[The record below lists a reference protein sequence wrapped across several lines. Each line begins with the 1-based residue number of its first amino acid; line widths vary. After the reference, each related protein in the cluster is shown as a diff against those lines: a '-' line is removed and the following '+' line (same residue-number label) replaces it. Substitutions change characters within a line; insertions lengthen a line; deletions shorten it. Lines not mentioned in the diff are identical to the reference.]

1 MPPDRPK
8 KRSAISVS
16 LKHEICEWAKKNS
29 NKRHHEIAKHFN
41 EKNPTLN
48 IDRSTITK
56 ILTNSEN
63 WSAAIEIESSKE
75 IFRHRGVKFPILDN
89 AMNLWVENVTA
100 GGVILTDLLI
110 KEKAKFF
117 ANTFNIQEDELVF
130 SNGWLDRFKK
140 RNNIRR
146 HRMHGESGS
155 APIASLSEE
164 RIKLRQLLSQ
174 YSLDQIYN
182 IDETGL
188 YYRMSPNQTLSTKP
202 VLGQKKDKTR
212 ITVLL
217 GANATGTDKLKPWV
231 IGKSKRPRPLL
242 RVNLDR
248 LPVHYRGNP
257 KAWMNSRL
265 FGEILLDMD
274 RHFRAQNK
282 KILLLIDNAPSHFD
296 PNYRLQDDDN
306 ISGSGST
313 SGLGSTPDSGSISGS
328 TSGSTSRG
336 RGKLNLIFF

>member
-1 MPPDRPK
+1 M
-8 KRSAISVS
+8 
-16 LKHEICEWAKKNS
+16 
-29 NKRHHEIAKHFN
+29 
-41 EKNPTLN
+41 
-48 IDRSTITK
+48 
-56 ILTNSEN
+56 
-63 WSAAIEIESSKE
+63 
-75 IFRHRGVKFPILDN
+75 
-89 AMNLWVENVTA
+89 
-100 GGVILTDLLI
+100 I

-130 SNGWLDRFKK
+130 SNSWLDRFKK
-140 RNNIRR
+140 RNNICQ
-146 HRMHGESGS
+146 HHMHGESGS

-164 RIKLRQLLSQ
+164 RIKLCQLLSQ

-313 SGLGSTPDSGSISGS
+313 SGLGSTPDSGSILGS
-328 TSGSTSRG
+328 ILGSTSRG